1 MNKNKVYKV
10 YNELLDIVGKE
21 NIMMDEPMKKHVSFR
36 VGGPADILVRPIN
49 EEQLK
54 EILLYIKSEEI
65 PYLIIGNGSNLLVR
79 DGGIRGVVVELSDNF
94 SDFKIDGNK
103 IEIKAGALLSRI
115 GNAALRE
122 ELKGFE
128 FASGIPGTFG
138 GALAMNAGAYGGEIK
153 DIVKTVKVMDKDGNI
168 LELSNEEMHFGYR
181 RSTIVEKGYVALSA
195 VVELEKGNYD
205 DIKATMD
212 DLRDRRT
219 SKQPLNFASAGS
231 TFKRPEGYFAGKLI
245 QDSGLKGL
253 SIGDA
258 QVSEKHSGFVINR
271 GNATAKEL
279 LDLMFA
285 VKSTVNAKFGVMLEE
300 EVKIVGEDPVK
311 EEE

>member
-1 MNKNKVYKV
+1 MNKNKV

-115 GNAALRE
+115 GNAALRA

-285 VKSTVNAKFGVMLEE
+285 VKYTVNAKFGVMLEE